1 MALSQEIS
9 ASEATEGFEVVEA
22 AGVEP
27 ASEKAR
33 HEEPTCVARFRIFG
47 ARLRT
52 GKSGGRLARLISAS
66 CSGPKHFSLSRKM
79 TLTHRRAGSAAGAA
93 T

>member
-1 MALSQEIS
+1 M
-9 ASEATEGFEVVEA
+9 VEA

-33 HEEPTCVARFRIFG
+33 NEEPTCVARFKIFG
-47 ARLRT
+47 VRLRT
-52 GKSGGRLARLISAS
+52 GKSGVRLARLISALR
-66 CSGPKHFSLSRKM
+66 SGPKRFSLSRKM
-79 TLTHRRAGSAAGAA
+79 TLTHRRAGSTAGAA

>member
-1 MALSQEIS
+1 MVIVGSGD
-9 ASEATEGFEVVEA
+9 ATGVRKIGVEA
-22 AGVEP
+22 AAGIEP

-33 HEEPTCVARFRIFG
+33 HEETTCVASLKVFG
-47 ARLRT
+47 GGPEIWREWPLPSPIDLGLRLRT
-52 GKSGGRLARLISAS
+52 EAFG
-66 CSGPKHFSLSRKM
+66 LSRKM